1 MVAISLIEASNCS
14 IIFDEEVTEEA
25 WDTIDDHS
33 ESEGVCFGGDT
44 PSLSEASEIVRED
57 AIAMGISSLCES
69 KSASVMKSPAHSI
82 QRDSDV
88 VQYDLASKVAET
100 SMSSLLS
107 MSLEESATPILA
119 SNNVA
124 LWKRSSESSRGQF
137 GSDRAAMESI
147 SASGNLSERI
157 LTSGRVRP
165 RCIFD
170 SLSATPDG
178 DVAPSQTISSTML
191 PWSSTTRDRR
201 QSKRIFMAPPI
212 GTMA

>member
-25 WDTIDDHS
+25 CDTIDDHS

-88 VQYDLASKVAET
+88 VQYDLASNVAET

-107 MSLEESATPILA
+107 MSLEE
-119 SNNVA
+119 
-124 LWKRSSESSRGQF
+124 
-137 GSDRAAMESI
+137 
-147 SASGNLSERI
+147 
-157 LTSGRVRP
+157 
-165 RCIFD
+165 
-170 SLSATPDG
+170 
-178 DVAPSQTISSTML
+178 
-191 PWSSTTRDRR
+191 
-201 QSKRIFMAPPI
+201 
-212 GTMA
+212 

>member
-25 WDTIDDHS
+25 CDTIDDHS

-44 PSLSEASEIVRED
+44 PSLSEASVIVRED
-57 AIAMGISSLCES
+57 AMAMGISSLCES

-119 SNNVA
+119 STV
-124 LWKRSSESSRGQF
+124 SYTH
-137 GSDRAAMESI
+137 
-147 SASGNLSERI
+147 
-157 LTSGRVRP
+157 LT
-165 RCIFD
+165 
-170 SLSATPDG
+170 
-178 DVAPSQTISSTML
+178 L
-191 PWSSTTRDRR
+191 PT
-201 QSKRIFMAPPI
+201 KA
-212 GTMA
+212 